1 VILTVFGI
9 HKRQFWNTSKR
20 STTVNSAIYSEVC
33 SACMTCHSTKNIS
46 SEGV

>member
-20 STTVNSAIYSEVC
+20 RHDSKQ
-33 SACMTCHSTKNIS
+33 CHL
-46 SEGV
+46 